1 MVVRQQALCT
11 PQNIQLNEKISNSQ
25 SNSRS
30 INSNSTEKKNRRIG
44 KQERTMIR
52 SYEQQLKRWREMNF
66 KSSRRKKRKQK
77 SLVNTSTLPLSD
89 TRKKKESI
97 GLNNN
102 NRPINSEK
110 NCRNSTKKRLK
121 GREMQNWPRS
131 KLAQSITRL
140 LKGSV
145 RSTSEMNCLP

>member
-1 MVVRQQALCT
+1 
-11 PQNIQLNEKISNSQ
+11 
-25 SNSRS
+25 
-30 INSNSTEKKNRRIG
+30 
-44 KQERTMIR
+44 MIR